1 MESMN
6 NINQTIN
13 DISANMSIEDE
24 ALLKEL
30 INLIVTSERLDKSSM
45 GKFKNMLLNNTDIL
59 GLFAQVML
67 AIILKWN
74 PLKYNIV

>member
-24 ALLKEL
+24 VLLKEL

-67 AIILKWN
+67 AIILK
-74 PLKYNIV
+74 

>member
-45 GKFKNMLLNNTDIL
+45 
-59 GLFAQVML
+59 
-67 AIILKWN
+67 
-74 PLKYNIV
+74 

>member
-1 MESMN
+1 MN

-67 AIILKWN
+67 AIILK
-74 PLKYNIV
+74 

>member
-1 MESMN
+1 MN

-24 ALLKEL
+24 VLLKEL

-67 AIILKWN
+67 AIILK
-74 PLKYNIV
+74 

>member
-67 AIILKWN
+67 AIILK
-74 PLKYNIV
+74 